1 MHLDVGRNESKAT
14 TGERRQR
21 PRTPALTAPVLGPRA
36 HPTGLLALQRLAG
49 NGATRTLVAQRGCSC
64 GATGPACACSPD
76 ASLVGHAAAVQ
87 RQSTVDEASTKL
99 LSRGSH
105 GPAVRELQ
113 GTLNALGATPQLET
127 DGDFGGATE
136 TAVRTFQEAHRLAP
150 DAIVGIN
157 TRAMLTDELAVHGAN
172 FLVPCHT
179 ADRPGP
185 DTNNLVDQPNR
196 VAGGPAGN
204 LVGDPGVGAK
214 ENVTFLLTGEP
225 ISHTE
230 AEAAGGVQEG
240 KGGTV
245 LGDVAA
251 IDAAL
256 GRHPNIGTLAIVSH
270 GGADGTVRIGTS
282 NVFLSDLATQLSQRP
297 DGSIDSIVFLGCNIG
312 RDRAGMAAL
321 KKQLGAKAV
330 EGTNC
335 HLAASVTD
343 PIAKVTSIDKM
354 PKGFTKAKWGE
365 QVRRNCIGLAQAH
378 QNCLVGLRPRFK
390 TLVEADPE
398 FLADLYFKNQGKMV
412 FRFAQESDTCFD
424 DLQFGKG
431 DAQGCM
437 RVQV

>member
-1 MHLDVGRNESKAT
+1 M
-14 TGERRQR
+14 
-21 PRTPALTAPVLGPRA
+21 
-36 HPTGLLALQRLAG
+36 
-49 NGATRTLVAQRGCSC
+49 
-64 GATGPACACSPD
+64 
-76 ASLVGHAAAVQ
+76 
-87 RQSTVDEASTKL
+87 
-99 LSRGSH
+99 
-105 GPAVRELQ
+105 
-113 GTLNALGATPQLET
+113 TLNALGATPQLET
-127 DGDFGGATE
+127 DGEFGGATE

-157 TRAMLTDELAVHGAN
+157 THAMLTDELAVHGAN

-245 LGDVAA
+245 LADVAA

-256 GRHPNIGTLAIVSH
+256 GRHPSIGTLAIVSH

-282 NVFLSDLATQLSQRP
+282 NVFLSDLATQLSSRP
-297 DGSIDSIVFLGCNIG
+297 EGSIDSIVFLGCNIG
-312 RDRAGMAAL
+312 RDLGRDDGAEETARGEGRRRHQLSPGRVGHGPDRQGHQHRQDAERVHEGQVGRTGSAKLHRAGP
-321 KKQLGAKAV
+321 GAP
-330 EGTNC
+330 E
-335 HLAASVTD
+335 LS
-343 PIAKVTSIDKM
+343 
-354 PKGFTKAKWGE
+354 
-365 QVRRNCIGLAQAH
+365 RRSA
-378 QNCLVGLRPRFK
+378 PRFK

-412 FRFAQESDTCFD
+412 FRFAEESDTCFD